1 MFFVVRRAT
10 LLIPSGPADDPERR
24 HLFICL
30 TDPVGAE
37 RETLLVSISSL
48 RPALPH
54 DSTCRLFAGDHPFIR
69 QDSFVA
75 YRQARIEQAA
85 SIERGVQNGVR
96 VPREILDGGIFARV
110 CKGLTESRFVTPA
123 ILDFYLAATAAE

>member
-10 LLIPSGPADDPERR
+10 LLIPSGPADDSGRK

-30 TDPVGAE
+30 TDPTGEA
-37 RETLLVSISSL
+37 RNTLLVSISTL
-48 RPALPH
+48 RSGLPH
-54 DSTCRLFAGDHPFIR
+54 DPTCRLYAGDHPFIR

-75 YRQARIEQAA
+75 YRQARIEPAA
-85 SIERGVQNGVR
+85 AIERGVESGLL
-96 VPREILDGGIFARV
+96 VPREILDGAIFARV

-123 ILDFYLAATAAE
+123 ILNFYIAASA